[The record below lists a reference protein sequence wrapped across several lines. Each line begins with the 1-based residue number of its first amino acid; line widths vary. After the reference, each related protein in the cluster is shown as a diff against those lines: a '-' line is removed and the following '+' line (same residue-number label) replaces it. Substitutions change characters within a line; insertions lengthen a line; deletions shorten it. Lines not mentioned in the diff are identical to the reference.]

1 MAIARPYSPISLN
14 LFILMVYLFSPSFM
28 LALRNSEISI
38 ELTVDPSGSTIVIKI
53 SSTLLSYISSLSILS
68 GDFISAIEI
77 SFLTKSIS
85 YNSSNSKLNSGF
97 LKISFFSLNS
107 TIFLYCFLMVII
119 PSISLVKF

>member
-28 LALRNSEISI
+28 LALRNSEIST
-38 ELTVDPSGSTIVIKI
+38 ELTLDPSGSTIVIKI

-119 PSISLVKF
+119 SSISLVKF